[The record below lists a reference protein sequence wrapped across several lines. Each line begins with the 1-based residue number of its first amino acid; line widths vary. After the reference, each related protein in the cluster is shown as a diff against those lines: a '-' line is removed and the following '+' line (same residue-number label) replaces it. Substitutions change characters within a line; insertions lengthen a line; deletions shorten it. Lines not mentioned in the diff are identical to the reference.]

1 MALPKIAAPT
11 YELKLP
17 SNGKTLRYRPFLV
30 KEEKVLMLASESENE
45 KDIAQAIKNII
56 NQCIVTKSIKIQE
69 LPSFDIE
76 YIFLNIRGKS
86 VGEVIDLKVPCPD
99 NTDILISTTV
109 NVEEIEVTFPEGHNP
124 EIDLG
129 KDVTLYMKYPS
140 MDSFIEANFQGK
152 DQDPFDIVVKCI
164 DKIVNGD
171 EVHESSDCT
180 QKELKDFIDSMT
192 SDQFKNIQT
201 FFETMPKL
209 QHTLQITNPENQVV
223 HDVTLQGLGDFFGS

>member
-99 NTDILISTTV
+99 NTDILVSTTV

-152 DQDPFDIVVKCI
+152 DQDPFDIVIKCV
-164 DKIVNGD
+164 DKIVHGD
-171 EVHESSDCT
+171 EVHESKECT
-180 QKELKDFIDSMT
+180 QKELKEFIDSMT
-192 SDQFKNIQT
+192 ADQFKHVQT

-209 QHTLQITNPENQVV
+209 EHSVKITNPENGVE
-223 HDVTLQGLGDFFGS
+223 HEITLQGLGDFFG

>member
-45 KDIAQAIKNII
+45 KDIANAIKNII
-56 NQCIVTKSIKIQE
+56 NNCIVTKNVKIQE

-86 VGEVIDLKVPCPD
+86 VGEVIELSVPCPD
-99 NTDILISTTV
+99 NDKLLVSTTV
-109 NVEEIEVTFPEGHNP
+109 NVEEIEVTFPEGHNS

-129 KDVTLYMKYPS
+129 KDVTLYMRYPS

-152 DQDPFDIVVKCI
+152 DQDPFDIVIKCV
-164 DKIVNGD
+164 DKIVHGD

-192 SDQFKNIQT
+192 ADQFKHVQE

-209 QHTLQITNPENQVV
+209 EHTINITNPENGVD
-223 HDVTLQGLGDFFGS
+223 HEITLQGLGDFFG